1 VDAYFSFLESIR
13 LDDPSISEKMKDA
26 VNYSLNQKKY
36 LCRFLKS
43 GDVPIDNGFCLS
55 AEITYPHLLTEGRID
70 PVSTTKKC
78 A

>member
-1 VDAYFSFLESIR
+1 
-13 LDDPSISEKMKDA
+13 MKDA

-55 AEITYPHLLTEGRID
+55 AGITYAHLLPEGRKD
-70 PVSTTKKC
+70 SASTKKRC